1 MLNKI
6 YDVDKDML
14 EQFANFIDSVYSK
27 IIFMHQEG
35 DAAEKLELFKRPAE
49 KVLRELKSDIQL
61 PGCQHFA
68 FSFQPAQ
75 LRIGEGK
82 FPVSL

>member
-1 MLNKI
+1 MLMMEK
-6 YDVDKDML
+6 
-14 EQFANFIDSVYSK
+14 FANLIDNGDSK
-27 IIFMHQEG
+27 IISMHQEG
-35 DAAEKLELFKRPAE
+35 DAAQKLELFKRPAE
-49 KVLRELKSDIQL
+49 KILRELKPDIQL
-61 PGCQHFA
+61 AGYQHIA